1 MLSISAAFIWALAM
15 VIISKT
21 LNQIGP
27 LNVNALKTLFAAIA
41 MLPIAFF
48 SGEIQEISSLNIL
61 SLIIV
66 IFATLIGFG
75 LGDTS
80 LFKSI
85 TLIGV
90 SKSYTIAYTF
100 PLFTMFFAIIFLGE
114 SFLIKYLIGTII
126 IIFGIINAFYKK
138 SINHNK
144 ENNFGLLAAFITA
157 ISWSIAAIL
166 ITIGIKNISIITAN
180 TIRFPLLFGFLI
192 FLTRP
197 WTKKRAFSKK
207 NLYLIAISG
216 ILSMALGGIIFLYSI
231 KMIGISRATSLTASS
246 PVWAILL
253 SKPLLKEKI
262 SIRILMSALMV
273 IVGTY
278 LLI

>member
-1 MLSISAAFIWALAM
+1 M

-21 LNQIGP
+21 LKQIEP

-41 MLPIAFF
+41 MVPILFF
-48 SGEIQEISSLNIL
+48 SGEIQEISSLHTM

-66 IFATLIGFG
+66 VIATLIGFG
-75 LGDTS
+75 MGDTS

-85 TLIGV
+85 TIIGV

-100 PLFTMFFAIIFLGE
+100 PLFTMFFAIIFLDE
-114 SFLIKYLIGTII
+114 PFLIKYLIGTII
-126 IIFGIINAFYKK
+126 IIFGIINAFYKEDK
-138 SINHNK
+138 NHNK
-144 ENNFGLLAAFITA
+144 KNNFGLFTALLTA
-157 ISWSIAAIL
+157 ISWSIASIL
-166 ITIGIKNISIITAN
+166 ISIGIKNISVITAN
-180 TIRFPLLFGFLI
+180 TIRFPLLFLFL
-192 FLTRP
+192 FSLTRP
-197 WTKKRAFSKK
+197 WTERKTFHKE

-216 ILSMALGGIIFLYSI
+216 MLSMALGGIIFLYGV
-231 KMIGISRATSLTASS
+231 KMIGISRATSLSVSS
-246 PVWAILL
+246 PVWAIFL

-262 SIRILMSALMV
+262 STRILISALLV